1 MAKIYSTISTKG
13 GIGKT
18 TVAANLAAL
27 LADMGQRVLLVD
39 TDIAQ
44 NLSKYFNVPEPADG
58 GLTQLITRAD
68 PAGCISHTGYE
79 NIDSVLN
86 DDIAG
91 DKWGPILQ
99 FLRQSSSHI
108 LYLDHA
114 MQKID
119 YEYVYNLID
128 THGASGLFQESAI
141 LASYELISPVKPN
154 YLD

>member
-58 GLTQLITRAD
+58 GLKKLITRAD
-68 PAGCISHTGYE
+68 TAGCISHTGYE
-79 NIDSVLN
+79 KLDNVLN
-86 DDIAG
+86 EDSIG
-91 DKWGPILQ
+91 DNGGPIL
-99 FLRQSSSHI
+99 
-108 LYLDHA
+108 LYS
-114 MQKID
+114 K
-119 YEYVYNLID
+119 
-128 THGASGLFQESAI
+128 
-141 LASYELISPVKPN
+141 
-154 YLD
+154 